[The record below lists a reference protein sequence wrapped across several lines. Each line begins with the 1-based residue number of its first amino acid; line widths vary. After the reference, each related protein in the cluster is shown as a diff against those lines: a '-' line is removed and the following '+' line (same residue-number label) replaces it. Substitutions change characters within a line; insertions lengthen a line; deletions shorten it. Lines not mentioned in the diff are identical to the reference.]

1 MQMSYSESVMA
12 TPKAHPT
19 VSAVVAMFAGFL
31 AAADITFNMSLW
43 RGISKPR

>member
-31 AAADITFNMSLW
+31 AAADTFNMSLW